1 MPGAL
6 GLLDKAI
13 EWLLAGLL
21 AVLVLIGAAQ
31 VVARYLLGN
40 PLSWVIEASVLLMVW
55 ATMLAGY
62 TGVRRNIHLS
72 ADFAGFG
79 MRPRTRWWLDAASL
93 VLCLAFVAVYG
104 FGSLKVVDAME
115 GIPFTSLPLTQPV
128 LYASLPVGAALM
140 ALALAVRL
148 AGHLRVAA
156 A

>member
-1 MPGAL
+1 MGSAL

-21 AVLVLIGAAQ
+21 AVLVLIGGAQ

-72 ADFAGFG
+72 ADFAGLG
-79 MRPRTRWWLDAASL
+79 MRPATRWWLDAASL
-93 VLCLAFVAVYG
+93 VLCLVFVGVYG
-104 FGSLKVVDAME
+104 VASLKVVDAME
-115 GIPFTSLPLTQPV
+115 GIPFTSLPITQPA

-140 ALALAVRL
+140 ALALVVRL
-148 AGHLRVAA
+148 SSHWRGGRP
-156 A
+156 